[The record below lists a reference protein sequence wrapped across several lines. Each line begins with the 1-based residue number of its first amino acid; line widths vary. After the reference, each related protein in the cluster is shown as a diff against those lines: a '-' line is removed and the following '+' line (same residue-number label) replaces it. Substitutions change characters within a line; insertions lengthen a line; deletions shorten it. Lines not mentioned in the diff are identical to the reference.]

1 MAHLSA
7 PRVTS
12 TVKPGAERGD
22 DQAAAVEVEVRALCE
37 RLTTRDLGLDRS
49 SDRQNFTDR
58 RQGSPTETPA
68 KSLPLSSLSNS
79 FRRLG
84 NLTLRKG
91 CGAWLTLRFDGDVA
105 MA

>member
-1 MAHLSA
+1 MTRR
-7 PRVTS
+7 PRVGGIGLRMAWRTERHQ
-12 TVKPGAERGD
+12 TVEI
-22 DQAAAVEVEVRALCE
+22 EVRALCE

>member
-1 MAHLSA
+1 MSA
-7 PRVTS
+7 GPRGISGLIARAIAKTLR
-12 TVKPGAERGD
+12 TVA
-22 DQAAAVEVEVRALCE
+22 RAL
-37 RLTTRDLGLDRS
+37 
-49 SDRQNFTDR
+49 Q
-58 RQGSPTETPA
+58 PKTPA

-84 NLTLRKG
+84 NLTLRKD

>member
-1 MAHLSA
+1 MTRR
-7 PRVTS
+7 PRVGGIGLRMAWRT
-12 TVKPGAERGD
+12 ERH
-22 DQAAAVEVEVRALCE
+22 QAVEIERSSPRSRVVKRSQRA
-37 RLTTRDLGLDRS
+37 RTS

-84 NLTLRKG
+84 NLTLRKD